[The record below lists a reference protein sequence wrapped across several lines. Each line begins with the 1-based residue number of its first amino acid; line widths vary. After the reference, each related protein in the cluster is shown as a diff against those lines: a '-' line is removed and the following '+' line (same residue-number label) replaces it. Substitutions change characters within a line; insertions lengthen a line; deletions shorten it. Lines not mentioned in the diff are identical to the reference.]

1 MGAPRRNDRNRI
13 DVTSAGSS
21 EFVDSRVRCLFR
33 HDQEGRITFANEHVS
48 VRAPRFFFTRTP
60 AAACWRFRDDLPAA
74 IADRIEELCREEPTR
89 ADLRDPLRHAR
100 CYRALLDADMPIE
113 REWIGPAYRFAR
125 PIAAPAGVIVAIT
138 PVNAHLLVPDF
149 ADWLPDTGR
158 CDPMIALLHEGR
170 VVSLC
175 ASVRITPAAHEAGV
189 ETLPAF
195 RGCGFA
201 ADAVAAWARAVR
213 KIGAEPF
220 YSTSWEN
227 TGSQA
232 VARKLGLELFGS
244 DFHLT

>member
-1 MGAPRRNDRNRI
+1 MGLPPKDDRHRI

-33 HDQEGRITFANEHVS
+33 HDQEGRITFANERVS
-48 VRAPRFFFTRTP
+48 VRAPRFFLTRTP

-74 IADRIEELCREEPTR
+74 IADRIEELCREEPIR
-89 ADLRDPLRHAR
+89 ADLREPPRHAR
-100 CYRALLDADMPIE
+100 CYRALLEADMPIE
-113 REWIGPAYRFAR
+113 REWIGPAYRFTR
-125 PIAAPAGVIVAIT
+125 PIAAPAGAIVAIT
-138 PVNAHLLVPDF
+138 PVNTHLLVPDF

-158 CDPMIALLHEGR
+158 CDPMIALLHKGR

-175 ASVRITPAAHEAGV
+175 ASVRITSAAHEAGA
-189 ETLPAF
+189 ETLLAF

-201 ADAVAAWARAVR
+201 TDVVAAWARAVR

-227 TGSQA
+227 TASQA
-232 VARKLGLELFGS
+232 VARKLGLVLFGS